1 MNKITSGILAVC
13 IYLGV
18 IFLILL
24 YYNVHK
30 IKSKNYV
37 EKNSNRI
44 TVTLVNSDKTV
55 FNRSSKISIP
65 KKPTPINRHHLIKPK
80 IPSKKALLKRRAI
93 AKKRRE
99 AERVTRLREEAR
111 KRALAKKREAE
122 RIARL
127 REEARKRALAKK
139 REAERIARLRE
150 EARKRALA
158 KKREAERI
166 ARLRE
171 EARKRALAKKREA
184 ERIARLREEAR
195 KRALAKKRE
204 AERIARLREEARK
217 RALAKKRE
225 AERIARLREEARK
238 RALAKKREAERIAR
252 LREEAKKR
260 ALAKKREA
268 ERIKAIKEAKAK
280 RERERLARI
289 RAERE
294 RKRRIR
300 ERAKNLFSSIKTP
313 KHSTSKEPRVTHQRS
328 HIRHQSSIAD
338 RIKNTHL
345 SGRVSNRNRDK
356 GVVNA
361 YIAKVKNQL
370 NNWNAQSDYKGQSAT
385 IRLTIMNSGHF
396 RYSVKHSSSVALTR
410 GLKRFLDQLNRI
422 GLGVHS
428 KSTPYIIEVT
438 FKAK

>member
-65 KKPTPINRHHLIKPK
+65 KKPTPINIKPK

-99 AERVTRLREEAR
+99 AERV
-111 KRALAKKREAE
+111 
-122 RIARL
+122 ARL

-139 REAERIARLRE
+139 REAERIAKLRE

-158 KKREAERI
+158 KKREAERV

-184 ERIARLREEAR
+184 ERIAKLREEAR

-204 AERIARLREEARK
+204 AERVARLREEARK

-225 AERIARLREEARK
+225 AER
-238 RALAKKREAERIAR
+238 
-252 LREEAKKR
+252 
-260 ALAKKREA
+260 

>member
-99 AERVTRLREEAR
+99 AERV
-111 KRALAKKREAE
+111 
-122 RIARL
+122 
-127 REEARKRALAKK
+127 
-139 REAERIARLRE
+139 
-150 EARKRALA
+150 
-158 KKREAERI
+158 
-166 ARLRE
+166 
-171 EARKRALAKKREA
+171 
-184 ERIARLREEAR
+184 ARLREEAR